1 MAPPRR
7 ASASCPLCL
16 PQAGNHPRPPLGT
29 VAGFAVLT
37 TVVAWAHGAGHLDGL
52 VALAGTGSST
62 GDLLR
67 VAGVTAVAT
76 NVVNNLPAYLA
87 LEPAG
92 VGEPT
97 RLMAVLVGAN
107 VGPLVTPWA
116 SLATLLWL
124 QRCRTAGVRWRLW
137 RLALAGAAC
146 AVLAVTASALTLTLG
161 LLGG

>member
-1 MAPPRR
+1 MA
-7 ASASCPLCL
+7 A
-16 PQAGNHPRPPLGT
+16 
-29 VAGFAVLT
+29 
-37 TVVAWAHGAGHLDGL
+37 
-52 VALAGTGSST
+52 
-62 GDLLR
+62 
-67 VAGVTAVAT
+67 
-76 NVVNNLPAYLA
+76 
-87 LEPAG
+87 
-92 VGEPT
+92 
-97 RLMAVLVGAN
+97 LVGAN